1 MGYKLYKKLTKV
13 NYTHMSNKKNE
24 YIVIHYTGNTTDTAL
39 ANARYFETVNRD
51 ASANYFV
58 DQTTVYQCVLDSD
71 KAWHVGVNYGNH
83 TLFGKCTNSNSIG
96 IEMCSN
102 KKKIAKGTYNNT
114 VALTKKLMKKYN
126 IPASRVVRHYDVC
139 NKVCPGWSGWTR
151 KNDKIW
157 KQFKKDIQSTTSVSS
172 STTSSKNDSVISNK
186 YTYDKFMSDLKV
198 TLGLKQPAGKQKV
211 FKNTI
216 TISTTKN
223 NKHKAI
229 LPVKK
234 YLNSLGYTCG
244 TSNAVAGSNFDTA
257 VKAFQKDKK
266 LCIDGEITAKKDT
279 WKALLKIK

>member
-24 YIVIHYTGNTTDTAL
+24 YIVIHYTGNATDTAL
-39 ANARYFETVNRD
+39 ANARYFETVNRG

-102 KKKIAKGTYNNT
+102 KKKIAQDTYKNT

-126 IPASRVVRHYDVC
+126 IPSSRVVRHYDVC
-139 NKVCPGWSGWTR
+139 NKVCPGWSGWTI

-157 KQFKKDIQSTTSVSS
+157 KQFKKDIQATAPVSS
-172 STTSSKNDSVISNK
+172 STVTTKPSSISNE
-186 YTYDKFMSDLKV
+186 YTYTKFLSDLR
-198 TLGLKQPAGKQKV
+198 TILGLKSNASKKTILS
-211 FKNTI
+211 KTI
-216 TISTTKN
+216 TVSANKN
-223 NKHKAI
+223 NTHKV
-229 LPVKK
+229 VKPLQK
-234 YLNSLGYTCG
+234 YLNSLGYNCG
-244 TSNAVAGSNFDTA
+244 KADGIAGSKFTVA
-257 VKAFQKDKK
+257 VKAFQKKNK
-266 LCIDGEITAKKDT
+266 CVQDGEITAKNST

>member
-1 MGYKLYKKLTKV
+1 MGYKLYQKLTKV

-24 YIVIHYTGNTTDTAL
+24 YIVIHYTGNATDTAL
-39 ANARYFETVNRD
+39 ANARYFETVNRG

-102 KKKIAKGTYNNT
+102 KKKIAQDTYKNT

-139 NKVCPGWSGWTR
+139 NKVCPGWSGWTI

-157 KQFKKDIQSTTSVSS
+157 KQFKKDIQATASVSS
-172 STTSSKNDSVISNK
+172 STVTKKPSSISNE
-186 YTYDKFMSDLKV
+186 YTYTKFLSDLR
-198 TLGLKQPAGKQKV
+198 TILGLKSNASKKTILS
-211 FKNTI
+211 KTI
-216 TISTTKN
+216 TVSANKN
-223 NKHKAI
+223 NNHKV
-229 LPVKK
+229 VKPIQK
-234 YLNSLGYTCG
+234 YLNTLGYSCG
-244 TSNAVAGSNFDTA
+244 TADGIAGSKFTVA
-257 VKAFQKDKK
+257 VKAFQKKNK
-266 LCIDGEITAKKDT
+266 CVQDGEITAKNST

>member
-24 YIVIHYTGNTTDTAL
+24 YIVIHYTGNATDTAL
-39 ANARYFETVNRD
+39 ANARYFETVNRG

-102 KKKIAKGTYNNT
+102 KKKIAQDTYNNT

-157 KQFKKDIQSTTSVSS
+157 KQFKKDIQATTSVSS
-172 STTSSKNDSVISNK
+172 STVTKKPSSISNE
-186 YTYDKFMSDLKV
+186 Y
-198 TLGLKQPAGKQKV
+198 
-211 FKNTI
+211 
-216 TISTTKN
+216 ISRYPLEQIN
-223 NKHKAI
+223 IIN
-229 LPVKK
+229 
-234 YLNSLGYTCG
+234 
-244 TSNAVAGSNFDTA
+244 
-257 VKAFQKDKK
+257 
-266 LCIDGEITAKKDT
+266 
-279 WKALLKIK
+279 

>member
-24 YIVIHYTGNTTDTAL
+24 YIVIHYTGNATDTAL
-39 ANARYFETVNRD
+39 ANARYFETVNRG

-58 DQTTVYQCVLDSD
+58 DQTSVYQCVLDSD

-102 KKKIAKGTYNNT
+102 KKKIAQDTYNNT

-157 KQFKKDIQSTTSVSS
+157 KQFKKDIQATSSVSS
-172 STTSSKNDSVISNK
+172 STVTKKPSSISNE
-186 YTYDKFMSDLKV
+186 YTYTKFLSDLR
-198 TLGLKQPAGKQKV
+198 TILGLKPNASKKTILS
-211 FKNTI
+211 KTI
-216 TISTTKN
+216 TVSANKN
-223 NKHKAI
+223 NNHKV
-229 LPVKK
+229 VKPIQK
-234 YLNSLGYTCG
+234 YLNTLGYSCG
-244 TSNAVAGSNFDTA
+244 TADGIAGSKFTVA
-257 VKAFQKDKK
+257 VKAFQKKNK
-266 LCIDGEITAKKDT
+266 CVQDGEITAKNST

>member
-24 YIVIHYTGNTTDTAL
+24 YIVIHYTGNATDTAL
-39 ANARYFETVNRD
+39 ANARYFETVNRG

-58 DQTTVYQCVLDSD
+58 DQTSVYQCVLDSD

-102 KKKIAKGTYNNT
+102 KKKIAQDTYKNT
-114 VALTKKLMKKYN
+114 VTLTKKLMKKYN

-139 NKVCPGWSGWTR
+139 NKICPGWSGWTS

-157 KQFKKDIQSTTSVSS
+157 KKFKKDIQATASVSS
-172 STTSSKNDSVISNK
+172 STVTAKPSSISNE
-186 YTYDKFMSDLKV
+186 YTYTKFLSDLR
-198 TLGLKQPAGKQKV
+198 TILGLKSNASKKTILS
-211 FKNTI
+211 KTI
-216 TISTTKN
+216 TVSANKN
-223 NKHKAI
+223 NTHKV
-229 LPVKK
+229 VKPIQK
-234 YLNSLGYTCG
+234 YLNTLGYSCG
-244 TSNAVAGSNFDTA
+244 AADGIAGAKFTSA
-257 VKAFQKDKK
+257 VKAFQKKNK
-266 LCIDGEITAKKDT
+266 CVQDGEITAKNAT

>member
-24 YIVIHYTGNTTDTAL
+24 YIVIHYTGNATDTAL
-39 ANARYFETVNRD
+39 ANARYFETVNRG

-102 KKKIAKGTYNNT
+102 KKKIAQDTYKNT
-114 VALTKKLMKKYN
+114 VALTKKIMKKYN

-139 NKVCPGWSGWTR
+139 NKVCPGWSGWTI

-157 KQFKKDIQSTTSVSS
+157 KQFKKDIQATASVSS
-172 STTSSKNDSVISNK
+172 STVTKKPSSISNE
-186 YTYDKFMSDLKV
+186 YTYTKFLSDLR
-198 TLGLKQPAGKQKV
+198 TILGLKSNASKKTILS
-211 FKNTI
+211 KTI
-216 TISTTKN
+216 TVSENKN
-223 NKHKAI
+223 NTHKV
-229 LPVKK
+229 VKPIQK
-234 YLNSLGYTCG
+234 YLNTLGYSCG
-244 TSNAVAGSNFDTA
+244 TADGIAGSKFTVA
-257 VKAFQKDKK
+257 VKAFQKKNK
-266 LCIDGEITAKKDT
+266 CVQDGEITAKNST

>member
-24 YIVIHYTGNTTDTAL
+24 YIVIHYTGNATDTAL
-39 ANARYFETVNRD
+39 ANARYFETVNRG

-58 DQTTVYQCVLDSD
+58 DQTSVYQCVLDSD

-102 KKKIAKGTYNNT
+102 KKKIAQDTYNNT

-157 KQFKKDIQSTTSVSS
+157 KQFKKDIQATASVSS
-172 STTSSKNDSVISNK
+172 STVTKKLSSISNE
-186 YTYDKFMSDLKV
+186 YTYTKFLSDLR
-198 TLGLKQPAGKQKV
+198 TILGLKSNASKKTILS
-211 FKNTI
+211 KTI
-216 TISTTKN
+216 TVSENKN
-223 NKHKAI
+223 NTHKV
-229 LPVKK
+229 VKPIQK
-234 YLNSLGYTCG
+234 YLNTLGYSCG
-244 TSNAVAGSNFDTA
+244 TADGIAGSKFTVA
-257 VKAFQKDKK
+257 VKAFQKKNK
-266 LCIDGEITAKKDT
+266 CVQDGEITAKNST

>member
-24 YIVIHYTGNTTDTAL
+24 YIVIHYTGNATDTAL
-39 ANARYFETVNRD
+39 ANARYFETVNRG

-58 DQTTVYQCVLDSD
+58 DQTSVYQCVLDSD

-102 KKKIAKGTYNNT
+102 KKKIAQDTYKNT
-114 VALTKKLMKKYN
+114 VDLTKKLMKKYN

-157 KQFKKDIQSTTSVSS
+157 KQFKKDIQATASVSS
-172 STTSSKNDSVISNK
+172 STVTKKPSSISNE
-186 YTYDKFMSDLKV
+186 YTYTKFLSDLR
-198 TLGLKQPAGKQKV
+198 TILGLKSNASKKTILS
-211 FKNTI
+211 KTI
-216 TISTTKN
+216 TVSANKN
-223 NKHKAI
+223 NNHKV
-229 LPVKK
+229 VKPIQK
-234 YLNSLGYTCG
+234 YLNTLGYSCG
-244 TSNAVAGSNFDTA
+244 TADGIAGSKFTVA
-257 VKAFQKDKK
+257 VKAFQKKNK
-266 LCIDGEITAKKDT
+266 CVQDGEITAKNST

>member
-24 YIVIHYTGNTTDTAL
+24 YIVIHYTGNATDTAL
-39 ANARYFETVNRD
+39 ANARYFETVNRG

-58 DQTTVYQCVLDSD
+58 DQTSVYQCVLDSD

-102 KKKIAKGTYNNT
+102 KKKIAQDTYNNT

-157 KQFKKDIQSTTSVSS
+157 KQFKKDIQATASVSS
-172 STTSSKNDSVISNK
+172 STVTKKPSSISNE
-186 YTYDKFMSDLKV
+186 YTYTKFLSDLR
-198 TLGLKQPAGKQKV
+198 TILGLKSNASKETILSK
-211 FKNTI
+211 TI
-216 TISTTKN
+216 TVSANKN
-223 NKHKAI
+223 NNHKV
-229 LPVKK
+229 VKPIQK
-234 YLNSLGYTCG
+234 YLNTLGYSCG
-244 TSNAVAGSNFDTA
+244 TADGIAGSKFTVA
-257 VKAFQKDKK
+257 VKAFQKKNK
-266 LCIDGEITAKKDT
+266 CVQDGEITAKNST

>member
-24 YIVIHYTGNTTDTAL
+24 YIVIHYTGNATDTAL
-39 ANARYFETVNRD
+39 ANARYFETVNRG

-83 TLFGKCTNSNSIG
+83 TLFGKCTTSKSIG

-102 KKKIAKGTYNNT
+102 KKKIAQDTYKNT

-139 NKVCPGWSGWTR
+139 NKVCPGWSGWTI

-157 KQFKKDIQSTTSVSS
+157 KQFKKDIQATVSVSS
-172 STTSSKNDSVISNK
+172 STVTKKPSSISNE
-186 YTYDKFMSDLKV
+186 YTYTKFLSDLR
-198 TLGLKQPAGKQKV
+198 TILGLKSNASKKTILS
-211 FKNTI
+211 KTI
-216 TISTTKN
+216 TVSANKN
-223 NKHKAI
+223 NNHKV
-229 LPVKK
+229 VKPIQK
-234 YLNSLGYTCG
+234 YLNTLGYSCG
-244 TSNAVAGSNFDTA
+244 TADGIAGSKFTVA
-257 VKAFQKDKK
+257 VKAFQKKNK
-266 LCIDGEITAKKDT
+266 CVQDGEITAKNST

>member
-24 YIVIHYTGNTTDTAL
+24 YIVIHYTGNATDTAL
-39 ANARYFETVNRD
+39 ANARYFETVNRG

-58 DQTTVYQCVLDSD
+58 DQTSVYQCVLDSD

-102 KKKIAKGTYNNT
+102 NKKIAADTYKNT
-114 VALTKKLMKKYN
+114 VTLTKKLMKKYN

-139 NKVCPGWSGWTR
+139 NKVCPGWSGWTS

-157 KQFKKDIQSTTSVSS
+157 KKFKKDIQATASVSS
-172 STTSSKNDSVISNK
+172 STVTTKPSSISNE
-186 YTYDKFMSDLKV
+186 YTYTKFLSDLR
-198 TLGLKQPAGKQKV
+198 TILGLKSNASKKTILS
-211 FKNTI
+211 KTI
-216 TISTTKN
+216 TVSANKN
-223 NKHKAI
+223 NTHKV
-229 LPVKK
+229 VKPIQK
-234 YLNSLGYTCG
+234 YLNTLGYSCG
-244 TSNAVAGSNFDTA
+244 TADGIAGAKFTPA
-257 VKAFQKDKK
+257 VKAFQKKNK
-266 LCIDGEITAKKDT
+266 CVQDGEITAKNAT

>member
-24 YIVIHYTGNTTDTAL
+24 YIVIHYTGNATDTAL
-39 ANARYFETVNRD
+39 ANARYFETVNRG

-58 DQTTVYQCVLDSD
+58 DQTSVYQCVLDSD

-102 KKKIAKGTYNNT
+102 KKKIAQDTYNNT

-157 KQFKKDIQSTTSVSS
+157 KQFKKDIQATASVSS
-172 STTSSKNDSVISNK
+172 STVTKKPSSISNE
-186 YTYDKFMSDLKV
+186 YTYTKFLSDLR
-198 TLGLKQPAGKQKV
+198 TILGLKSNASKKTILS
-211 FKNTI
+211 KTI
-216 TISTTKN
+216 TVSANKN
-223 NKHKAI
+223 NNHKV
-229 LPVKK
+229 VKPIQK
-234 YLNSLGYTCG
+234 YLNTLGYSCG
-244 TSNAVAGSNFDTA
+244 TADGIAGSKFTVA
-257 VKAFQKDKK
+257 VKAFQKKNK
-266 LCIDGEITAKKDT
+266 CVQDGEITAKNST

>member
-24 YIVIHYTGNTTDTAL
+24 YIVIHYTGNATDTAL
-39 ANARYFETVNRD
+39 ANARYFETVNRG

-58 DQTTVYQCVLDSD
+58 DQTSVYQCVLDSD

-102 KKKIAKGTYNNT
+102 KKKIAQDTYKNT
-114 VALTKKLMKKYN
+114 VDLTKKLMKKYN

-157 KQFKKDIQSTTSVSS
+157 KQFKKDIQATASVSS
-172 STTSSKNDSVISNK
+172 STVTKKPSSISNE
-186 YTYDKFMSDLKV
+186 YTYTKFLSDLR
-198 TLGLKQPAGKQKV
+198 TILGLKSNASKKTILS
-211 FKNTI
+211 KTI
-216 TISTTKN
+216 TVSENKN
-223 NKHKAI
+223 NTHKV
-229 LPVKK
+229 VKPIQK
-234 YLNSLGYTCG
+234 YLNTLGYSCG
-244 TSNAVAGSNFDTA
+244 TADGIAGSKFTVA
-257 VKAFQKDKK
+257 VKAFQKKNK
-266 LCIDGEITAKKDT
+266 CVQDGEITAKNST

>member
-24 YIVIHYTGNTTDTAL
+24 YIVIHYTGNATDTAL
-39 ANARYFETVNRD
+39 ANARYFETVNRG

-58 DQTTVYQCVLDSD
+58 DQTSVYQCVLDSD

-102 KKKIAKGTYNNT
+102 NKKIAEDTYKNT
-114 VALTKKLMKKYN
+114 VTLTKQLMKKYN

-139 NKVCPGWSGWTR
+139 NKVCPGWSGWTS

-157 KQFKKDIQSTTSVSS
+157 KKFKKDIQATASVSS
-172 STTSSKNDSVISNK
+172 STVTTKPSSISNE
-186 YTYDKFMSDLKV
+186 YTYTKFLSDLR
-198 TLGLKQPAGKQKV
+198 TILGLKSNASKK
-211 FKNTI
+211 TI
-216 TISTTKN
+216 LSKTVTVSANKN
-223 NKHKAI
+223 NTHKV
-229 LPVKK
+229 VKPIQK
-234 YLNSLGYTCG
+234 YLNTLGYSCG
-244 TSNAVAGSNFDTA
+244 TADGIAGSKFTSA
-257 VKAFQKDKK
+257 VKAFQKKNK
-266 LCIDGEITAKKDT
+266 CVQDGEITAKNST

>member
-24 YIVIHYTGNTTDTAL
+24 YIVIHYTGNATDTAL
-39 ANARYFETVNRD
+39 ANARYFETVNRG

-102 KKKIAKGTYNNT
+102 KKKIAQDTYNNT

-157 KQFKKDIQSTTSVSS
+157 KQFKKDIQATASVSS
-172 STTSSKNDSVISNK
+172 STVTKKPSSISNE
-186 YTYDKFMSDLKV
+186 YTYTKFLSDLR
-198 TLGLKQPAGKQKV
+198 TILGLKSNASKKTILS
-211 FKNTI
+211 KTI
-216 TISTTKN
+216 TVSANKN
-223 NKHKAI
+223 NNHKV
-229 LPVKK
+229 VKPIQK
-234 YLNSLGYTCG
+234 YLNTLGYSCG
-244 TSNAVAGSNFDTA
+244 TADGIAGSKFTVA
-257 VKAFQKDKK
+257 VKAFQKKNK
-266 LCIDGEITAKKDT
+266 CVQDGEITAKNST